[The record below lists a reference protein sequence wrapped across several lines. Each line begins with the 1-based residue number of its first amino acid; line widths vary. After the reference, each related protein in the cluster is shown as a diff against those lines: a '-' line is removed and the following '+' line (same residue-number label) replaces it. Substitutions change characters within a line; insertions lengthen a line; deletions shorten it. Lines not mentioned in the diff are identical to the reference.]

1 MKKIS
6 LFFLLSSNMVLG
18 QDLHLSMPEYLCM
31 ASNPAL
37 AGANSSLQV
46 TVNYRNQWGTVA
58 SPFTTAAASIDGRIN
73 ENRKRGYL
81 VAGGFFV
88 ADKSG
93 DLRITTNTANLN
105 FGYYIRLGKYR
116 KLGVALQGVFGQR
129 GVSKEG
135 ATYPSQYD
143 GMAFNASLPGEN
155 FNNPAFAFMSVGA
168 GLNYSF
174 ERKDGYMRQ
183 RNKVKYN
190 LGAAVFNANV
200 PYYSYF
206 INGEDRLAIRYNFFL
221 DSYFEIKNTEGTIM
235 PGVYAQM
242 QSGSFDILAGAK
254 YRYVLSYGSQ
264 KTEYF
269 KPIALY
275 AGLYYRY
282 NDAMVA
288 RFQFEYRE
296 FMTGFSYDMNVS
308 RYKVATGMFGGIELF
323 LRYNI
328 VGGFQNRKKLQ

>member
-1 MKKIS
+1 MKKLS
-6 LFFLLSSNMVLG
+6 FVFLLSSCFASG
-18 QDLHLSMPEYLCM
+18 QDLHLSMPEYLSM

-37 AGANSSLQV
+37 VGANSSLQV
-46 TVNYRNQWGTVA
+46 SVNYRNQWGSVA
-58 SPFTTAAASIDGRIN
+58 SPYTTAAASIDGRIN

-81 VAGGFFV
+81 VAGGYFV
-88 ADKSG
+88 TDKAG

-143 GMAFNASLPGEN
+143 GTAYNSALPGEN
-155 FNNPAFAFMSVGA
+155 FNNPMFSYMTVGA

-190 LGAAVFNANV
+190 LGAAVFNVNV

-206 INGEDRLAIRYNFFL
+206 LTGNDRLTIRYNVFF

-235 PGVYAQM
+235 PGIYAQM
-242 QSGSFDILAGAK
+242 QMQSLDVLAGAK

-269 KPIALY
+269 KPIAIY
-275 AGLYYRY
+275 GGLYYRY
-282 NDAMVA
+282 NDAVVA

-296 FMTGFSYDMNVS
+296 LMTGLSYDFNIS
-308 RYKVATGMFGGIELF
+308 KFKAATRMMGGVEVF

>member
-1 MKKIS
+1 MNRII
-6 LFFLLSSNMVLG
+6 LFFLAVSGYVTC
-18 QDLHLSMPEYLCM
+18 QDLHLSMPEYLSM
-31 ASNPAL
+31 ANNPAL
-37 AGANSSLQV
+37 AGANSSLQA
-46 TVNYRNQWGTVA
+46 TVNYRNQWGSVA
-58 SPFTTAAASIDGRIN
+58 SPYTTAAAAIDGRIN
-73 ENRKRGYL
+73 ENRKGGYL

-88 ADKSG
+88 TDKAG
-93 DLRITTNTANLN
+93 DQRITTNTANLN

-116 KLGVALQGVFGQR
+116 KLGLGLQGVFGQR
-129 GVSKEG
+129 GISKNG

-143 GMAFNASLPGEN
+143 GMAYNASLPGEN
-155 FNNPAFAFMSVGA
+155 FNNPMFAFMTVGA

-190 LGAAVFNANV
+190 LGAAVFNVNL
-200 PYYSYF
+200 PYYSYN
-206 INGEDRLAIRYNFFL
+206 INGDDRMNMRYTLFF

-235 PGVYAQM
+235 PGAYAQM
-242 QSGSFDILAGAK
+242 QAGSLDVLAGAK

-269 KPIALY
+269 KPIAIY
-275 AGLYYRY
+275 FGLYYRY
-282 NDAMVA
+282 KDAAIA

-296 FMTGFSYDMNVS
+296 LMTGFAYDMNIS
-308 RYKVATGMFGGIELF
+308 KFKVATGYFGGIELF
-323 LRYNI
+323 LRYSI

>member
-1 MKKIS
+1 MKRMV
-6 LFFLLSSNMVLG
+6 LFFLSFSGLSFG
-18 QDLHLSMPEYLCM
+18 QDLHFSMPEYLSM

-37 AGANSSLQV
+37 AGANSSLQI
-46 TVNYRNQWGTVA
+46 TANYRNQWGSVA
-58 SPFTTAAASIDGRIN
+58 SPYTTAAASIDARIN

-88 ADKSG
+88 TDKAG
-93 DLRITTNTANLN
+93 DQRITTNTANLN

-129 GVSKEG
+129 GISKDG

-143 GMAFNASLPGEN
+143 GMAYNASLPGEN
-155 FNNPAFAFMSVGA
+155 FNNPMFAFMSVGA

-190 LGAAVFNANV
+190 LGAAVFNPNV

-206 INGEDRLAIRYNFFL
+206 LTGNDRLNMRYNVFF
-221 DSYFEIKNTEGTIM
+221 DSYFEIKNTEGAIM

-242 QSGSFDILAGAK
+242 QAGSLDIMGGAK

-275 AGLYYRY
+275 GGLYYRY
-282 NDAMVA
+282 NDAVIA

-296 FMTGFSYDMNVS
+296 FMTGMSYDINIS
-308 RYKVATGMFGGIELF
+308 KFKVATGYFGGLELF